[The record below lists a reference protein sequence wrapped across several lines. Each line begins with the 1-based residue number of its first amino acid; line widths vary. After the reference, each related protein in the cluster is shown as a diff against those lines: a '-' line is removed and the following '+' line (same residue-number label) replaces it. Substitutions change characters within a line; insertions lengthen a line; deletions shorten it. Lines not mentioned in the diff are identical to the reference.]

1 MIFSLRVQ
9 MLEDKGNCR
18 ARRLLP
24 LTAGRSP
31 RSATHA
37 EQRNKE
43 DGKIRSSHEEI
54 RTRLGNLRREP
65 TLGQARRRRT
75 RLSRGAMGR

>member
-24 LTAGRSP
+24 LTGGRP
-31 RSATHA
+31 RESAAHA
-37 EQRNKE
+37 DQRNKE
-43 DGKIRSSHEEI
+43 DGKIRPSHEEI
-54 RTRLGNLRREP
+54 RTLPAEVDPLNSGGSDLTP
-65 TLGQARRRRT
+65 VGLHDDTA
-75 RLSRGAMGR
+75 